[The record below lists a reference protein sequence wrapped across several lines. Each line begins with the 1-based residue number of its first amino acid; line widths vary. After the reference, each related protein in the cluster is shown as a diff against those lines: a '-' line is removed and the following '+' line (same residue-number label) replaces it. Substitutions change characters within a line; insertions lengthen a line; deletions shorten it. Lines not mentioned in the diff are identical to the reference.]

1 MKKVAENMV
10 SEQHKPATPEQIQE
24 YKKLKARNEWIEFN
38 RKQLD
43 QIEHRRLFA
52 VKLVTVISAINLIVS
67 LINLLL

>member
-43 QIEHRRLFA
+43 HIESRRLFA
-52 VKLVTVISAINLIVS
+52 VKLVTVIVFINLIVS
-67 LINLLL
+67 IINLLL